1 MQRQYFV
8 PERSRIVGPRGPRG
22 PPGPAGVGSTFDIS
36 ADSGTTQPVDSGDTL
51 IVSGGSGI
59 DSAIADNGGNPE
71 LTLALTDLG
80 TEGSYTAANI
90 TVDAQ
95 GRITAAA
102 SGGAAFDISADSG
115 TTQPVDSGD
124 TLIVSGGSGIDSA
137 IADNGGNPELTLALT
152 DLGTQGSYSA
162 ANITVDAQGRITAA
176 TSGAVDEV
184 LIPCKNETA
193 NTLAKGTP
201 VYITGTVGAS
211 DVLTV
216 DAADATSS
224 SSMPVSGLLTTSLA
238 PNGEGFVIQSGILK
252 AVDTVNITGSPSVN
266 GTLYVDAGGG
276 LTTVKPTG
284 TNLIQNVGK
293 VARLD
298 AVNGSILVSA
308 ILRSNDIPNIPQGQ
322 AWIGDASGVATPTTV
337 SFDAAG
343 DSGTV
348 TISNSDTLTIAG
360 GTGLTSTA
368 AATDTVTLDLDNTT
382 VTAGSYTNANITVDA
397 QGRLTVASSGS
408 SGMTSW
414 DAAGDLGTAQTI
426 GDGETLTVSGGS
438 GLGLTMASTS
448 AAAAQITSTTTNK
461 ATYESNSIT
470 RDAYTNVQNYAAQ
483 VLFAASVP
491 GYCHVEFTLP
501 AGTAS
506 LFFAGLIQ
514 STESPLASDTPQFPD
529 MYSINYAAGNL
540 RVVYG
545 GAFNGTGQS
554 VSSTDV
560 LSVTYDG
567 SAGTITFK
575 KNGTSLGFQKTGLAN
590 NLVFH
595 AKFEKYI
602 RNTDTTTALVFDDIL
617 VLSSSSTSKRVT
629 IVPNSGTLVQ
639 EHGGTGLDFTAATD
653 GQILIGATGAA
664 AALGV
669 VDGGN
674 NITVT
679 YASGDI
685 SISANATSITSTS
698 GYYEVWYDATNGLFK
713 YYTPPAV

>member
-36 ADSGTTQPVDSGDTL
+36 ADSGTTQPVDGGDTL
-51 IVSGGSGI
+51 IVSGGAGI
-59 DSAIADNGGNPE
+59 DS
-71 LTLALTDLG
+71 T
-80 TEGSYTAANI
+80 
-90 TVDAQ
+90 
-95 GRITAAA
+95 
-102 SGGAAFDISADSG
+102 
-115 TTQPVDSGD
+115 
-124 TLIVSGGSGIDSA
+124 

-176 TSGAVDEV
+176 TSGAVDEL
-184 LIPCKNETA
+184 LIACKNDTV
-193 NTLAKGTP
+193 NTIAAATP

-211 DVLTV
+211 NTFTI
-216 DAADATSS
+216 DAADAASS
-224 SSMPVSGLLTTSLA
+224 SAMPVSGLLTSSLA
-238 PNGEGFVIQSGILK
+238 PNGQGFFIQSGILK
-252 AVDTVNITGSPSVN
+252 SVDTANIAGSPSINETV
-266 GTLYVDAGGG
+266 YVAAGGG
-276 LTTVKPTG
+276 LTGVKPTG
-284 TNLIQNVGK
+284 ANLIQNVGK
-293 VARLD
+293 ISRLD
-298 AVNGSILVSA
+298 PVNGSILVSA
-308 ILRSNDIPNIPQGQ
+308 VLRSNDVPNIPDGQ
-322 AWIGDASGVATPTTV
+322 AWIGDASGVATPTFV
-337 SFDAAG
+337 SFGAAA
-343 DSGTV
+343 DSGAV
-348 TISNSDTLTIAG
+348 TISNNDTLTIAG
-360 GTGLTSTA
+360 GTGLSSTA
-368 AATDTVTLDLDNTT
+368 TATDTVTLNLDDTT
-382 VTAGSYTNANITVDA
+382 VAAGSYTNANITVDA
-397 QGRLTVASSGS
+397 QGRLTVAASGS

-414 DAAGDLGTAQTI
+414 DAAGDLGTTQTI

-448 AAAAQITSTTTNK
+448 ASAAQITSTTTNK
-461 ATYESNSIT
+461 ATIESNSIT
-470 RDAYTNVQNYAAQ
+470 RDAYTNVENYAAQ
-483 VLFAASVP
+483 VLFAASSP
-491 GYCHVEFTLP
+491 GYCHVEYTLP
-501 AGTAS
+501 LGTAS
-506 LFFAGLIQ
+506 TFFAGLIQ
-514 STESPLASDTPQFPD
+514 STESPLASDTPQFAD

-540 RVVYG
+540 RVVYEG
-545 GAFNGTGQS
+545 SFIGTGQG

-602 RNTDTTTALVFDDIL
+602 RNTDTTPALVFDDIL
-617 VLSSSSTSKRVT
+617 VLSSSTTSKRVT

-639 EHGGTGLDFTAATD
+639 EHGGTGLDFTTATD
-653 GQILIGATGAA
+653 GQLLIGATGAA

-713 YYTPPAV
+713 YYSPPAV